1 MRIFAD
7 DIDAIVLQM
16 IKIRLFLLLLIAGT
30 LQGFAQRRLVV
41 VDVETL
47 IPVVGANVISK
58 DGNCTTDS
66 LGYFSVSDSC
76 KTLSF
81 SHVNYESRLVNLNEV
96 RDTVFMISKLLNIKE
111 VVVFGHGERKE
122 LPDALK
128 KQLEMEKENAKLA
141 AIDPSSGNLLSLLFV
156 CLSDSQEMAQE
167 FQGSP
172 SQTSEADSGELL
184 GLYSAT
190 KWIENHKY
198 S

>member
-122 LPDALK
+122 LPEALK

-141 AIDPSSGNLLSLLFV
+141 AIDPSSGNLLSLFAAAIDPSSGNLLSLFAY
-156 CLSDSQEMAQE
+156 LIPKKWRKNSK
-167 FQGSP
+167 
-172 SQTSEADSGELL
+172 EARRKRLRQIL
-184 GLYSAT
+184 
-190 KWIENHKY
+190 ENY
-198 S
+198 

>member
-66 LGYFSVSDSC
+66 LGFFSVSDSC

-111 VVVFGHGERKE
+111 VVVFGHGQRQE

-128 KQLEMEKENAKLA
+128 KQLEVDKKDAQLA
-141 AIDPSSGNLLSLLFV
+141 AIDPSSGNLLSLLAY
-156 CLSDSQEMAQE
+156 LIPKKWRKNSK
-167 FQGSP
+167 
-172 SQTSEADSGELL
+172 EARRKRLKQIL
-184 GLYSAT
+184 
-190 KWIENHKY
+190 ENY
-198 S
+198 

>member
-1 MRIFAD
+1 MRLFWK
-7 DIDAIVLQM
+7 M
-16 IKIRLFLLLLIAGT
+16 TRMRLFLLLLMVVAM
-30 LQGFAQRRLVV
+30 QGFAQRRLVV
-41 VDVETL
+41 VDVETLIPVVL

-141 AIDPSSGNLLSLLFV
+141 AIDPSSGNLLSLFAYLIPKKWRKN
-156 CLSDSQEMAQE
+156 SK
-167 FQGSP
+167 
-172 SQTSEADSGELL
+172 EARRKRLRQIL
-184 GLYSAT
+184 
-190 KWIENHKY
+190 ENY
-198 S
+198 

>member
-1 MRIFAD
+1 MWGLIIFAD
-7 DIDAIVLQM
+7 DIDTFVFEDDKNATFSVAVDGWCDTGVCT
-16 IKIRLFLLLLIAGT
+16 K
-30 LQGFAQRRLVV
+30 
-41 VDVETL
+41 DVETM

-96 RDTVFMISKLLNIKE
+96 RDTVFLISKLLNIKE
-111 VVVFGHGERKE
+111 VIVFGHGQRQE

-141 AIDPSSGNLLSLLFV
+141 AIDPSSGNLLSLFAYLIPKKWRKN
-156 CLSDSQEMAQE
+156 SK
-167 FQGSP
+167 
-172 SQTSEADSGELL
+172 EARRKRLRQIL
-184 GLYSAT
+184 
-190 KWIENHKY
+190 ENY
-198 S
+198 

>member
-81 SHVNYESRLVNLNEV
+81 SHVNYESRLVNLTEI
-96 RDTVFMISKLLNIKE
+96 RDTVYMISKLLNIKE
-111 VVVFGHGERKE
+111 VVVFGHGQRKE

-128 KQLEMEKENAKLA
+128 KQLETEKENAKLA
-141 AIDPSSGNLLSLLFV
+141 SIDPSSGNLL
-156 CLSDSQEMAQE
+156 
-167 FQGSP
+167 
-172 SQTSEADSGELL
+172 TLL
-184 GLYSAT
+184 GYLIPKKWRKNT
-190 KWIENHKY
+190 KEARRKRMKQILDNY
-198 S
+198 